1 MRKNKK
7 TEKETQAKFGHIPEA
22 HGFLTFLKSYEN
34 LPSFRP
40 VIETTIPDDYEFV
53 NISHLCWICYLIMT
67 LTKKYI

>member
-40 VIETTIPDDYEFV
+40 VIETTIPDDYE
-53 NISHLCWICYLIMT
+53 ICKYLTPLLGSLPHNDID
-67 LTKKYI
+67 